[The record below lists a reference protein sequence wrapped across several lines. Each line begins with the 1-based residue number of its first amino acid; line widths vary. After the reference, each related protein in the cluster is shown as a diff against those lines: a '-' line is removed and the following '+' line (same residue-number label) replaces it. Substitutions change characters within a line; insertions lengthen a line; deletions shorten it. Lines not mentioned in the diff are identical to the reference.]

1 MPAKWSEEQ
10 LATLQKE
17 LHDILKQTRDPSQAA
32 RRIKAKKNLKRTLG
46 GIKARLGTPL
56 FKPMFTKSME
66 EEVVEKAVE
75 GDKIMDKL
83 KAMTTHP
90 NFDEEEF
97 LRYMDMFLNRQEKK
111 SAAAPSSEDKKRQ
124 MLKRMGV
131 NVEVPNP
138 FAAPPSSS
146 MVSDDKKRQMLKR
159 MGVNVQVPNPFA
171 APPSSSMVSDDKK
184 RMILQKAGVDLNRPN
199 PFAGGFNPFAGGA
212 KSLRV
217 AGSHQSIKK
226 DSTHKS
232 DKSLI
237 QELKEALEKPRLRKT
252 PKVLP
257 PPEPGLTP
265 FRRQLLEKLAARQAK
280 R

>member
-146 MVSDDKKRQMLKR
+146 MVSDDKKR
-159 MGVNVQVPNPFA
+159 
-171 APPSSSMVSDDKK
+171 
-184 RMILQKAGVDLNRPN
+184 MILQKAGVDLNRPN

-226 DSTHKS
+226 DSSSHKS